1 MSKCIFCKKEDQGVI
16 CKHCLTK
23 GSTKTGKVIKKGGE
37 FAFKVA
43 PAVLAVIPIVITKG
57 KFKTKS

>member
-1 MSKCIFCKKEDQGVI
+1 MSKCIFCKKENDGTI

-23 GSTKTGKVIKKGGE
+23 GAAKTGNAMKTGGE
-37 FAFKVA
+37 VA
-43 PAVLAVIPIVITKG
+43 IKAIPVVGSIVSLVMAKG